1 MIMHDIYYINS
12 QMERIG
18 FNEWPYMLTG
28 GNLFDGEYDEIEE
41 SDHIQ
46 GFERGIQDRSLN
58 IDINAITELGF
69 VNAINRLEEVTE
81 KDIVNMQSGKL
92 YVGNSY
98 LKCWITGTSKDRW
111 INGVGGISNSLLIK
125 TDYPYWITEENYSF
139 SKSDE
144 SIESLKW
151 LEYPYEY
158 PYEYTKVRNIRY
170 INNNNFTESG
180 FRMIIY
186 GPCINPLIRISGHV
200 YELKTTLYDGEYAVI
215 DSSTRYSKDR
225 KIIKVKVD
233 GTEESLYNSRNKES
247 EIWKKIPPGRSI
259 VSWNGDFG
267 FDIILFNERGTPRWI
282 LQ

>member
-12 QMERIG
+12 QNEKIS
-18 FNEWPYMLTG
+18 FNEQPYMITG
-28 GNLFDGEYDEIEE
+28 GNLFDGKYDEIEE
-41 SDHIQ
+41 GNYIQ

-58 IDINAITELGF
+58 IDINAMTETDF
-69 VNAINRLEEVTE
+69 ANAVNRLEEVTE
-81 KDIVNMQSGKL
+81 KDIVNMLSGKL

-111 INGVGGISNSLLIK
+111 INGVGGISNGLVIK
-125 TDYPYWITEENYSF
+125 TDYPYWITEERFSF
-139 SKSDE
+139 MKKDE
-144 SIESLKW
+144 SAESLKW

-233 GTEESLYNSRNKES
+233 GTEESLFNSRNKES
-247 EIWKKIPPGRSI
+247 EIWKRIPPGRSI
-259 VSWNGDFG
+259 VTWNGDFG

-282 LQ
+282 SQ